1 MCLKGEFMKDKKDP
15 IYYKVKIKKL
25 IDEAR
30 ANGLEVTFEQKYLL
44 QCLVIKDVE
53 PTTTVCSV
61 QLN

>member
-1 MCLKGEFMKDKKDP
+1 MKDKKDP